1 VSHVSTPAQIL
12 LFVVQ
17 EIIEYVMRAYSRT
30 GRLPRGEKQVR
41 DGGAAAE
48 KYRSAQ
54 RAEDDFFA
62 RSRRGVPDTPGAH
75 LSEGNRGGDNKSME
89 NQKRMI
95 TFTEK

>member
-1 VSHVSTPAQIL
+1 
-12 LFVVQ
+12 
-17 EIIEYVMRAYSRT
+17 
-30 GRLPRGEKQVR
+30 LPRGEKQVR

-75 LSEGNRGGDNKSME
+75 LSSPRATEEGII
-89 NQKRMI
+89 NQWKIRK
-95 TFTEK
+95 E

>member
-62 RSRRGVPDTPGAH
+62 RSRRGGARHPGRAPIFP
-75 LSEGNRGGDNKSME
+75 EGNRRGDNKINGKS
-89 NQKRMI
+89 
-95 TFTEK
+95 EKNDYFY